1 MCHII
6 LVELSHLGRASGTA
20 TALGYCRRAL
30 AKASMRSRKFKPK
43 RTRIPMHALHT
54 IILIGLV
61 AVAFGKA
68 GW

>member
-1 MCHII
+1 
-6 LVELSHLGRASGTA
+6 
-20 TALGYCRRAL
+20 
-30 AKASMRSRKFKPK
+30 MRSRKFKPK